1 MKQPD
6 VLFMGY
12 SKAGSTFLQ
21 KFFQTHPQVFIDRI
35 AARHLF
41 SPSRVTFSEKERRQ
55 AGQAKLYIS
64 MQERLCES
72 VIYKKPELWPQLKWE
87 SVPWND
93 LSKAIDIAP
102 RKIASAWRTRFPNS
116 KVLMVVRDQV
126 TWLSSAYSYYLDHL
140 QPGHRSFIDF
150 CSTSKGKVLLRAGHY
165 DLTIQAYID
174 EFGPENVKVLSF
186 TQLSEN
192 RTDFLRELCEF
203 FDLSPM
209 PFTAPPQNS
218 GRSKT
223 AAKILKHLPRWA
235 PDTPSLR
242 KLGKQLVPLLGSKSK
257 YTLSSE
263 EKRFVQSFYDLS
275 NLRMMQLL
283 SGAKSFKL

>member
-87 SVPWND
+87 SVP
-93 LSKAIDIAP
+93 
-102 RKIASAWRTRFPNS
+102 
-116 KVLMVVRDQV
+116 
-126 TWLSSAYSYYLDHL
+126 
-140 QPGHRSFIDF
+140 
-150 CSTSKGKVLLRAGHY
+150 
-165 DLTIQAYID
+165 
-174 EFGPENVKVLSF
+174 
-186 TQLSEN
+186 
-192 RTDFLRELCEF
+192 
-203 FDLSPM
+203 
-209 PFTAPPQNS
+209 
-218 GRSKT
+218 
-223 AAKILKHLPRWA
+223 
-235 PDTPSLR
+235 
-242 KLGKQLVPLLGSKSK
+242 
-257 YTLSSE
+257 
-263 EKRFVQSFYDLS
+263 S
-275 NLRMMQLL
+275 NL
-283 SGAKSFKL
+283 